1 MLKISIRIKMIGV
14 LLATSLISIPISKVF
29 QSLLQQ
35 TGLINDNLG
44 IYINTFISL
53 IVTTLL
59 SILFIQWILLTPL
72 KKILQATRKVAEG
85 NLDIELDPNRKFKDE
100 ISDLYEAFEKMT
112 TNLNQMVKTI
122 NTTSTEVTNSAV
134 ALSASTHNTMVVSE
148 DISRSICE
156 VAAGSVEQ
164 YENINKI
171 SEAINHVTN
180 EINSIYAST
189 KEISATAN
197 ENNQLAKNGEVTVE
211 HTVNQMN
218 EIQQSV
224 QKSDQSI
231 KQLKNR
237 SEQIEGFLTII
248 TNIANQTNLLALNA
262 AIEAARAGEAGKGF
276 SVVATEIRKLAEQSS
291 ESATQIADVV
301 QLIQEE
307 TAQSVS
313 NMQLVIKDV
322 IKGIE
327 MTNSTKE
334 ILGNISSTIDSMTD
348 ELANITSTNKK
359 MTTICLEVTD
369 FLDGVNSIARQNNDY
384 STKVS
389 AASQEQFASIEEI
402 SSSTDSLTDLAQEL
416 KIVTSQFKIKH

>member
-14 LLATSLISIPISKVF
+14 LLATSLISIPISKVI

-72 KKILQATRKVAEG
+72 KKILQATKKVAEG
-85 NLDIELDPNRKFKDE
+85 NLDIEIDPNRQFRDE

-122 NTTSTEVTNSAV
+122 NITSMEVTNSAV
-134 ALSASTHNTMVVSE
+134 TLSASTHNTMIVSE
-148 DISRSICE
+148 DISRSVCE
-156 VAAGSVEQ
+156 VAAGSMEQ

-171 SEAINHVTN
+171 SNAINHVTN

-189 KEISATAN
+189 KEISATAK
-197 ENNQLAKNGEVTVE
+197 ENNQLAKDGEVTVE
-211 HTVNQMN
+211 HTVKQMN
-218 EIQQSV
+218 EIQLSV
-224 QKSDQSI
+224 LKSDQSI
-231 KQLKNR
+231 KQLKDR
-237 SEQIEGFLTII
+237 SKQIEGFLTII

-313 NMQLVIKDV
+313 DMQLVIEDV
-322 IKGIE
+322 IKGIN

-334 ILGNISSTIDSMTD
+334 ILGNISNTIDSMTD

-369 FLDGVNSIARQNNDY
+369 FLDEVNSIARQNNDY

-389 AASQEQFASIEEI
+389 AASEEQFASIEEI
-402 SSSTDSLTDLAQEL
+402 SSSTDSLTDLAQKL
-416 KIVTSQFKIKH
+416 KVVTSQFKIKH